1 MESNFSNFAIEYL
14 CENEKVRE
22 TIFVCSYKAQAE
34 SVQHKNAKKW
44 NEMKKKKGKFVWSVL
59 NTLEAALIVL

>member
-44 NEMKKKKGKFVWSVL
+44 NEMKKKKENLYDLF
-59 NTLEAALIVL
+59 